1 MNTLAN
7 PVVSCHLQV
16 MMVLLFPYQFGCLL
30 LFFFLSDAVVR
41 TFDTTLHKNGASGHF
56 CLISD
61 LRGKASSFSP
71 LNMRLALGLSYMAF
85 IM

>member
-1 MNTLAN
+1 MNILAN
-7 PVVSCHLQV
+7 PVVSCHLQAV
-16 MMVLLFPYQFGCLL
+16 MVLLFPLPIGCLL

-61 LRGKASSFSP
+61 PRGK
-71 LNMRLALGLSYMAF
+71 LSAF
-85 IM
+85 HH

>member
-1 MNTLAN
+1 MSSAGSDSFTFFLTIWM
-7 PVVSCHLQV
+7 PPPPF
-16 MMVLLFPYQFGCLL
+16 FP
-30 LFFFLSDAVVR
+30 LSDAVVR

-61 LRGKASSFSP
+61 LRGKAFSFSP